1 MMSMEEEDY
10 SSSESII
17 QKGVDKNNKDLD
29 DALCYIQANGV
40 NEILSLNRYYE
51 ITKIDDLKKSILKMP
66 KNYSAEELEYAQYL
80 KIKIDSNEPI
90 TKTFKNYLEDISF

>member
-1 MMSMEEEDY
+1 
-10 SSSESII
+10 
-17 QKGVDKNNKDLD
+17 
-29 DALCYIQANGV
+29 
-40 NEILSLNRYYE
+40 
-51 ITKIDDLKKSILKMP
+51 MP